1 LLRLKCTTRVTNRD
15 ADSVR
20 TSPNSAMA
28 RRYNDYKRG
37 RGKPGGEATCGDAH
51 HPQGSLAHK
60 RADAKRKG
68 ETRLGGPPTDPETV
82 ARLLPVPA
90 PLAIRLRTRQP
101 AAQRK
106 GPRERAGGGR
116 ARGGHSAGGTAA
128 ALGRIAG
135 ADAPPLL
142 RRTHTQHNT
151 HARAACRRAPCSGTG
166 RNAAATRLG
175 PAAARWRRRGERGR
189 RRCRAPSAPRS
200 AMRASSRRRRR
211 DQCRAS
217 GR

>member
-1 LLRLKCTTRVTNRD
+1 
-15 ADSVR
+15 
-20 TSPNSAMA
+20 MA
-28 RRYNDYKRG
+28 RRYNYKRG
-37 RGKPGGEATCGDAH
+37 RGKPGGDRPHRTCGDAH

-68 ETRLGGPPTDPETV
+68 ETRLGGPPTDPETF

-106 GPRERAGGGR
+106 GPRERAGGGK

-135 ADAPPLL
+135 ADAPPPPPPLL
-142 RRTHTQHNT
+142 RRTHTHTT
-151 HARAACRRAPCSGTG
+151 HTRARLADGP
-166 RNAAATRLG
+166 
-175 PAAARWRRRGERGR
+175 PAAALGGMRRLRVWALQQRDGGEEEKEAAADAEHHPLRDP
-189 RRCRAPSAPRS
+189 RCEHLPA
-200 AMRASSRRRRR
+200 
-211 DQCRAS
+211 
-217 GR
+217 